1 MREARAGL
9 AYNLLVPDQITTM
22 LELIPMLHAS
32 GYLDRSGGA
41 VALRDER
48 GFLVS
53 PENAGELMRWELKE
67 ADLVLFPGEGDASM
81 ARAGRRPSRM
91 NRWLREMLAVRP
103 EWRCSIQT
111 MGWGAM
117 SFALAGRELPLH
129 NVSQQVYKTMR
140 GGSVPLVAASADVD
154 AQAGQLR
161 EVVGRT
167 FGRSSFG
174 AVLIEG
180 EAVVIAGT
188 DTALIPA
195 ALDTLEGL
203 ARAQQWLLSPKH

>member
-1 MREARAGL
+1 M
-9 AYNLLVPDQITTM
+9 PDQMKKM
-22 LELIPMLHAS
+22 LQLIPALHAS

-53 PENAGELMRWELKE
+53 PENAGELMKWELKE
-67 ADLVLFPGEGDASM
+67 EDLVLFPGEGEASM
-81 ARAGRRPSRM
+81 ARAGRRPNRM

-103 EWRCSIQT
+103 EWRCCVQT

-129 NVSQQVYKTMR
+129 NVSLQIFSAGR
-140 GGSVPLVAASADVD
+140 NASVPLVPADLDAD
-154 AQAGQLR
+154 AQAARLR

-174 AVLIEG
+174 AVLVEG

-188 DTALIPA
+188 DGSLLPA
-195 ALDTLEGL
+195 ALDSIEGL
-203 ARAQQWLLSPKH
+203 ARAQQWLLMQPHER